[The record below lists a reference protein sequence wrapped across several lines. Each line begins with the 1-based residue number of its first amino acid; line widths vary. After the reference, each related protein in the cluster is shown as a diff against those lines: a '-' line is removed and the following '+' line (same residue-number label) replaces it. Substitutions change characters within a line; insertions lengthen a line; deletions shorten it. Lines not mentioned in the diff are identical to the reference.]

1 MLPDRPRCAVED
13 VERPRL
19 EQMLVDLEPGIGLSA
34 QVHRAGGAEGDADH
48 GGSEHG
54 GVAMPADRR
63 TRRVPRN
70 HDLLDRLARNGG
82 CCSARADERLEELRR
97 RLGREDLPSL
107 IVVVPAV
114 MDDGA
119 ACHDALHPDLL
130 ERERIDVSKQA
141 GLVIDADEVRS
152 IGESGGRVESAGRA
166 ARAGFHGCWRARRCK
181 NCIRRIRLES
191 PRILVVDDEPAIRAL
206 VAKIV
211 ARAGL
216 PVDTASDGAE
226 AIDRLESGLYR
237 VCVVDLMMPRVDGFG
252 VVEYV
257 KNMST
262 PRPAVIVISAGDPTY
277 LRKLDGSIVHSIVR
291 KPFDIDVLGD
301 LIVAA
306 ANAVQADQ
314 AEKDNDSDVLPFP
327 AQKQS

>member
-1 MLPDRPRCAVED
+1 
-13 VERPRL
+13 
-19 EQMLVDLEPGIGLSA
+19 
-34 QVHRAGGAEGDADH
+34 
-48 GGSEHG
+48 
-54 GVAMPADRR
+54 
-63 TRRVPRN
+63 
-70 HDLLDRLARNGG
+70 
-82 CCSARADERLEELRR
+82 
-97 RLGREDLPSL
+97 
-107 IVVVPAV
+107 
-114 MDDGA
+114 
-119 ACHDALHPDLL
+119 
-130 ERERIDVSKQA
+130 
-141 GLVIDADEVRS
+141 
-152 IGESGGRVESAGRA
+152 
-166 ARAGFHGCWRARRCK
+166 
-181 NCIRRIRLES
+181 LES